1 MSTKKEKC
9 CACSGTESAVCDR
22 KCPCHQSESI
32 EWEED
37 SWCVSIVAEAMTFAR
52 TEPIGKDAS
61 HITRKLREK
70 VSQAITT
77 AVAKRELE
85 IAEEVEKIKTYTGG
99 SSVNE
104 KDKRVNKAEVLSILK
119 H

>member
-1 MSTKKEKC
+1 MLDHPDENGIYPTGECYKKLYDF
-9 CACSGTESAVCDR
+9 V
-22 KCPCHQSESI
+22 
-32 EWEED
+32 
-37 SWCVSIVAEAMTFAR
+37 
-52 TEPIGKDAS
+52 
-61 HITRKLREK
+61 
-70 VSQAITT
+70 VSQKKKAIAS

-85 IAEEVEKIKTYTGG
+85 IADEVEKIKTYTGG